1 MAAYTEITM
10 EQGATF
16 STTINVTD
24 VYNNSVNLASYTAAS
39 MMRKSYYTNSFYV
52 IDAEVTNASEG
63 EVTLSVSSSNTSIIV
78 PGRYVYDVTVNDGAN
93 TVTRI
98 VEGIVTVLPSV
109 TR

>member
-1 MAAYTEITM
+1 MSLIYHFFTK
-10 EQGATF
+10 
-16 STTINVTD
+16 
-24 VYNNSVNLASYTAAS
+24 Y
-39 MMRKSYYTNSFYV
+39 
-52 IDAEVTNASEG
+52 
-63 EVTLSVSSSNTSIIV
+63 SSNTSIIV